1 MVLVLTVC
9 PPVSSAGSRAYVLL
23 SLSQQ
28 DGIEQ
33 HMDFDNRYTLLE
45 LFAETTSSEEHG
57 ISFEGIHLPQVN
69 THFCTLVLSKP
80 ENAFLFL
87 HCCVWVSLFSHLSSR
102 EEKFLW
108 AHLKIQVNSLMYLLD
123 LWCPHQVCDIDICEC
138 KIKIFIKTQEQEGQV
153 PNRSIIYS

>member
-1 MVLVLTVC
+1 MTSTDSLSFVSPDSDVNLT
-9 PPVSSAGSRAYVLL
+9 VSSAGSRAYVLL

-69 THFCTLVLSKP
+69 TST
-80 ENAFLFL
+80 A
-87 HCCVWVSLFSHLSSR
+87 SS
-102 EEKFLW
+102 ELT
-108 AHLKIQVNSLMYLLD
+108 QV
-123 LWCPHQVCDIDICEC
+123 
-138 KIKIFIKTQEQEGQV
+138 
-153 PNRSIIYS
+153 

>member
-1 MVLVLTVC
+1 MC

-69 THFCTLVLSKP
+69 
-80 ENAFLFL
+80 
-87 HCCVWVSLFSHLSSR
+87 
-102 EEKFLW
+102 
-108 AHLKIQVNSLMYLLD
+108 I
-123 LWCPHQVCDIDICEC
+123 CPSCSFTV
-138 KIKIFIKTQEQEGQV
+138 
-153 PNRSIIYS
+153 